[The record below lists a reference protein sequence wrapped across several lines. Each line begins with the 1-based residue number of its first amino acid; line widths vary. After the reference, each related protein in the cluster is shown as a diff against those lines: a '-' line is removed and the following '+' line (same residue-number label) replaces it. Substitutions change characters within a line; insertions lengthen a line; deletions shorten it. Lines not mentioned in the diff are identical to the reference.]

1 MDTTQNTQ
9 HTPGSDSGPAHP
21 STTLP
26 VTGERSPAKFRRSRE
41 NRILG
46 GVCGGLARTL
56 NLDIALVR
64 VLAVVLTLVTSG
76 LGAVAYVAAWL
87 VVPEDGTETT
97 QLGAMLRR

>member
-1 MDTTQNTQ
+1 METTQNTQ
-9 HTPGSDSGPAHP
+9 PTGSGTGPDH
-21 STTLP
+21 SSSTLP
-26 VTGERSPAKFRRSRE
+26 VTGERSPSTFRRSRQ

-56 NLDIALVR
+56 NIDVALVR
-64 VLAVVLTLVTSG
+64 VLAVVLTIVTSG
-76 LGAVAYVAAWL
+76 LAAVAYLAAWL